1 MVNTGVRGKVHDM
14 LRGTWRRLLCRSTS
28 LFVDEGLT
36 EVVEDF
42 VGSVPDIVRAEVH
55 ELDLNDLDLPGLD
68 KLLKGLEPR

>member
-1 MVNTGVRGKVHDM
+1 MVNMSVRGKVHDV

-28 LFVDEGLT
+28 LFVDEGLK

-42 VGSVPDIVRAEVH
+42 VESVPEIVRVEIH

-68 KLLKGLEPR
+68 KFLKGLGP